1 MFIEKIKKVVFI
13 LGVYGLFVLALYNI
27 SDTVERYNAKYRN
40 EVTINK

>member
-27 SDTVERYNAKYRN
+27 SDTVERYNIKYRN
-40 EVTINK
+40 EVAINK

>member
-1 MFIEKIKKVVFI
+1 MFTEKIKKIVFI

-27 SDTVERYNAKYRN
+27 SDTVERYNVKYRN

>member
-1 MFIEKIKKVVFI
+1 MFTEKINKIVFI

-27 SDTVERYNAKYRN
+27 SDTVERYNVKYRN

>member
-1 MFIEKIKKVVFI
+1 MFTEKNKKIVFI

-27 SDTVERYNAKYRN
+27 SDTVERYNVKYRN